1 MATSA
6 FIIYTNAE
14 GELRGTEIHH
24 MGGYVPEQL
33 KERFDGDFEALKA
46 FIEVGRRRGGYSYA
60 TDAKT
65 FWDDDSNFRN
75 GTLEGADYCDY
86 VFHVTEDFTFTPVR
100 VEAVTTYN
108 VIAL

>member
-33 KERFDGDFEALKA
+33 KERFAGDFEALKA
-46 FIEVGRRRGGYSYA
+46 FIEVGSRRGGYNYA
-60 TDAKT
+60 TDSAT
-65 FWDDDSNFRN
+65 FWTDEEYFR
-75 GTLEGADYCDY
+75 GPSLDGADYCDY

-108 VIAL
+108 LVAL